1 MSGQNQQFKQRKKT
15 AMDHAKLKL
24 YGERIDGAKQAPS
37 FAWYLTEDGNPRID
51 VYTGVDGDKDNGRI
65 RAAMDIKVAMFVC
78 ELIKRAIDNDGPC
91 RFYVENSNYTWYQGQ
106 RSEQPK
112 VLSKTVVGKAE
123 DGRVYIT
130 VIAKDRPTATFYFT
144 SPYFHKSLDGDGSPM
159 DKALESQ
166 LYAKGY
172 VSIVEQL
179 LATVS
184 ALTYK
189 TPEPRQG
196 GQNGQ
201 GGGNRGGQGGGWKQQ
216 GGQGGGNRGG
226 SDNFDEDI
234 PFN

>member
-1 MSGQNQQFKQRKKT
+1 MSGNNQQFKQRKKT

-24 YGERIDGAKQAPS
+24 YGERIDGAKQSPS
-37 FAWYLTEDGNPRID
+37 FSWYLTEDGNPRID
-51 VYTGVDGDKDNGRI
+51 VYTGVEGDKDNGRI
-65 RAAMDIKVAMFVC
+65 RATMDIKVAMFVL
-78 ELIKRAIDNDGPC
+78 ELLRRAIDNDGPC

-144 SPYFHKSLDGDGSPM
+144 SPYFHKTLEGDGSPM
-159 DKALESQ
+159 EKALESQ

-172 VSIVEQL
+172 AKIVEQL

-184 ALTYK
+184 TATYK
-189 TPEPRQG
+189 TPEPK
-196 GQNGQ
+196 GQRGGQ
-201 GGGNRGGQGGGWKQQ
+201 GGGNRGGQGGWNNNN
-216 GGQGGGNRGG
+216 QGGG
-226 SDNFDEDI
+226 SDGNFDEDI
-234 PFN
+234 PF